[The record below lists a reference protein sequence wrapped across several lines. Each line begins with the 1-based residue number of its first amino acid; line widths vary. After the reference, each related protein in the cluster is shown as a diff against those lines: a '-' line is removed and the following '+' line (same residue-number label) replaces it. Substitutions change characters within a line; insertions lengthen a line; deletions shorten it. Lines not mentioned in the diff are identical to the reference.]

1 MKKLML
7 SVLLLAGMPIATM
20 MAQHSPAGVGAR
32 PNFVFDDDGGA
43 VQIVP
48 AALASSG
55 PRTFHG
61 GAVLRSV
68 QQVSVF
74 LGSGWGSA
82 GIRSRET
89 VLSDLA
95 ASDPAGFAELSTHNV
110 AIQRAAPLQE
120 DFSDLS
126 KTSLNDLSIQHK
138 LAEML
143 QSKAIPAPQAST
155 VYVIFLAPGV
165 NSSLG
170 GHKPGTDYAAYHNFF
185 HLQAGEIHY
194 VVVPFAQNGDVQHS
208 AAAHAL
214 VDAALNPRGDGWY

>member
-1 MKKLML
+1 MKKLLL
-7 SVLLLAGMPIATM
+7 SVLLLAAAPMGIMT
-20 MAQHSPAGVGAR
+20 AQQSPAGAGTR

-48 AALASSG
+48 AGLASASAKE
-55 PRTFHG
+55 FHG
-61 GAVLRSV
+61 GAMLPSV
-68 QQVSVF
+68 QQVSIF
-74 LGSGWGSA
+74 LGGGWGSA
-82 GIRSRET
+82 GIRSREI

-194 VVVPFAQNGDVQHS
+194 VVVPFAQSGDVQRG

-214 VDAALNPRGDGWY
+214 V

>member
-1 MKKLML
+1 MKKFLL
-7 SVLLLAGMPIATM
+7 SVLLLGVASIGKAT
-20 MAQHSPAGVGAR
+20 QQSPAVGGQ
-32 PNFVFDDDGGA
+32 PNLVFDDDGGA

-48 AALASSG
+48 AGPASAGAS
-55 PRTFHG
+55 TFHG

-68 QQVSVF
+68 QQVSIF
-74 LGSGWGSA
+74 LGSGWGNA
-82 GIRSRET
+82 GVRSRET

-95 ASDPAGFAELSTHNV
+95 ASDPAAFIELSTHNIKV
-110 AIQRAAPLQE
+110 QRAAPVQE
-120 DFSDLS
+120 DFSDLN

-143 QSKAIPAPQAST
+143 QSKAIPVPQAST
-155 VYVIFLAPGV
+155 VYVIFLAPAV

-170 GHKPGTDYAAYHNFF
+170 GHQPGTDYAAYHNFF

-194 VVVPFAQNGDVQHS
+194 VVVPFAQNGDVQRS